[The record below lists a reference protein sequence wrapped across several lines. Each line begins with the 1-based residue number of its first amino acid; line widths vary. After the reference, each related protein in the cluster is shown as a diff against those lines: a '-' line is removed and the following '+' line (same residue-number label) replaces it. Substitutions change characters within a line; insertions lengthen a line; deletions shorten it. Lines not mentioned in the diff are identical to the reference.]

1 MALVKTEGGCKVGW
15 HFYDDYDEAVVA
27 SKKARELAILKSRE
41 GYDFGYVSP
50 GSIQKCKG
58 EDGLILWAVTVP

>member
-27 SKKARELAILKSRE
+27 SKEARERAVIKAYQ
-41 GYDFGYVSP
+41 GYDFGYCYP
-50 GSIQKCKG
+50 GSIQECKG
-58 EDGLILWAVTVP
+58 EDGSVLWAVTVP